1 MKKRTWIYTQRPAV
15 YEMAGCDC
23 GNQDPDWS
31 EFEKH
36 LWCATCK
43 KDFIPAH
50 VGIFDGPIPVNCCA
64 MLGIKF
70 DRFNL
75 ETQQIEPF
83 DLGSPA

>member
-15 YEMAGCDC
+15 YEIAGCPC

-36 LWCATCK
+36 LWCAICK
-43 KDFIPAH
+43 KDFIPTSI
-50 VGIFDGPIPVNCCA
+50 GIFDGPVPINACA
-64 MLGIKF
+64 AMGIRF

-83 DLGSPA
+83 DLEK